1 MFTGFGHIVPLTFG
15 GRLFCIFCALLG
27 IPLNLVV
34 LKTVGERINQYI
46 YNTIKHVEKKYRKW
60 RHPSHVGIKAAV
72 VSFLMMVAVLLVGGA
87 SDMIFDGWTFFDGV
101 YFNFIAYSTIGF
113 GDLFPRVEESS
124 KLDKL
129 GLGENGKRLF
139 ASFVMMTF
147 TILGLSVTSTVIC
160 SILNAIDEMSHVP
173 ATWRTKSTDSNK
185 DPGSVKLRSLNKKI
199 SKEKMEIDKQELN
212 EKSDKNLPH
221 EQFGEVSH
229 FPKSFCWELTF
240 RRVDFKWVRLGAVP
254 PYRRSLLRM
263 ENKIS

>member
-1 MFTGFGHIVPLTFG
+1 M
-15 GRLFCIFCALLG
+15 
-27 IPLNLVV
+27 
-34 LKTVGERINQYI
+34 
-46 YNTIKHVEKKYRKW
+46 
-60 RHPSHVGIKAAV
+60 GIKAAV

-212 EKSDKNLPH
+212 ERSDKDLPH
-221 EQFGEVSH
+221 EQSGEVSH
-229 FPKSFCWELTF
+229 FPKSFC
-240 RRVDFKWVRLGAVP
+240 
-254 PYRRSLLRM
+254 
-263 ENKIS
+263 